1 MGNESSLPMSCT
13 EFDADEIRR
22 LGKRFKKLV
31 SINFDIS
38 FGFATI
44 SCYMQANEFNN
55 VSTGSGVW
63 TSVFW
68 DRDS

>member
-31 SINFDIS
+31 
-38 FGFATI
+38 ATHL
-44 SCYMQANEFNN
+44 QFNRN
-55 VSTGSGVW
+55 TR
-63 TSVFW
+63 TNLIEYK
-68 DRDS
+68 DRRFCTA

>member
-31 SINFDIS
+31 ALHLQFNRNTRTIMMFRLFSQTSLANTRTKFSKFIL
-38 FGFATI
+38 FA
-44 SCYMQANEFNN
+44 
-55 VSTGSGVW
+55 
-63 TSVFW
+63 
-68 DRDS
+68 

>member
-31 SINFDIS
+31 TIASQIDNKQQRSICHDHPPQFS
-38 FGFATI
+38 
-44 SCYMQANEFNN
+44 
-55 VSTGSGVW
+55 
-63 TSVFW
+63 
-68 DRDS
+68 